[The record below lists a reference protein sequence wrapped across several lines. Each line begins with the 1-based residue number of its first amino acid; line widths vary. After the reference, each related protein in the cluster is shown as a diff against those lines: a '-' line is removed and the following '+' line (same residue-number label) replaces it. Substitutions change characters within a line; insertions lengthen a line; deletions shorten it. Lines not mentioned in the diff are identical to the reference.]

1 MISPQF
7 MSGLSTGM
15 LAGILAITFVIF
27 RGQQR
32 EKELLKQHHNF
43 IHVVENTKDFIYYYQ
58 LHPKRGY
65 KYLSPSAEHFFGE
78 GSIKRAFDDPDVPFN
93 EVHPDDYE
101 ILIKKIHGELDFN
114 KEIVQRWVDKNGEY
128 RWFEEYAA
136 PIYENGKLV
145 ALQGVLRNIDD
156 KVKLQQELEY
166 QLHHDSL
173 TGIYNRAYLES
184 CFAKY
189 NRETDSSIAI
199 LLCDLDDL
207 KRINDNLGHKFGDAL
222 IKAAAEVLD
231 QFSAEN
237 VTVGRIGGDEF
248 VLLITNTS
256 EEEVNQLVARIISK
270 IEDHNQRNGEMAI
283 KLSIGF
289 AFSPTSIGL
298 FAELFSEADRNMYLN
313 KNKRKQLA

>member
-1 MISPQF
+1 MISLQF
-7 MSGLSTGM
+7 MSGLSTGV
-15 LAGILAITFVIF
+15 LAGILVLAIVLV
-27 RGQQR
+27 RWKRR
-32 EKELLKQHHNF
+32 EKELEEQHHNF

-78 GSIKRAFDDPDVPFN
+78 GSIERAFNDPDVPFN

-101 ILIKKIHGELDFN
+101 ILIKKINGELDFK

-128 RWFEEYAA
+128 RWFEEYAT
-136 PIYENGKLV
+136 PKYENGKLV

-156 KVKLQQELEY
+156 KIKLQQELEY

-173 TGIYNRAYLES
+173 TGIYNRAFLES
-184 CFAKY
+184 CFLKY
-189 NRETDSSIAI
+189 NRETDKSLAI
-199 LLCDLDDL
+199 LLCDLDNL
-207 KRINDNLGHKFGDAL
+207 KRINDSLGHKNGDML
-222 IKAAAEVLD
+222 IKKTAVMLD

-237 VTVGRIGGDEF
+237 VTVARIGGDEF
-248 VLLITNTS
+248 VLLITDTS
-256 EEEVNQLVARIISK
+256 EEELNQLVARITSRID
-270 IEDHNQRNGEMAI
+270 DHNQRDGEMTI
-283 KLSIGF
+283 KLSMGF

-298 FAELFSEADRNMYLN
+298 FPELFSQADRNMYRD